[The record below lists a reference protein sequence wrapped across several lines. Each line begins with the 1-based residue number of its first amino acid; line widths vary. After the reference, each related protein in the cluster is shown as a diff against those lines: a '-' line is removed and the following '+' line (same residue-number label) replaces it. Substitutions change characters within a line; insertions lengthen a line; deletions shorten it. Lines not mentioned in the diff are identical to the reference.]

1 LRYVCAG
8 ELFRDLAK
16 ESGVTLENFSKR
28 AAEDP
33 GIDRIIDERMK
44 AEAKKGGVV
53 IDAQL
58 GAWMVKELADVKVLI
73 VAPDDVRFRR
83 IAERDGI
90 SFQEARNQTLA
101 RESIQKQRYQ
111 KYYGVDVSDLSIYDL
126 KIDTGLYPVEKA
138 KSVVIESVRR
148 LLNKSKVDSP

>member
-1 LRYVCAG
+1 M
-8 ELFRDLAK
+8 
-16 ESGVTLENFSKR
+16 SLETFGQI

-33 GIDRIIDERMK
+33 AIDRAIDERTK
-44 AEAKKGGVV
+44 AEAKEGGVV

-58 GAWMVKELADVKVLI
+58 GAWMVRELADVKVLI

-90 SFQEARNQTLA
+90 SVQEAKKRTLA
-101 RESIQKQRYQ
+101 REFIQKDRYQRY
-111 KYYGVDVSDLSIYDL
+111 YGIDVSDVNIYDL
-126 KIDTGLYPVEKA
+126 KIETGRYSVEKA

-148 LLNKSKVDSP
+148 FLNKKSHNP